1 MHSEIIDP
9 IQIPSYVTLLRTAV
23 RIAEK
28 YANAES
34 YQENMTAK
42 LELTATVASI
52 RQFESNNGM
61 VEH

>member
-9 IQIPSYVTLLRTAV
+9 PQLPNYVMLLRTAV

-28 YANAES
+28 YANAATF
-34 YQENMTAK
+34 QENITAK
-42 LELTATVASI
+42 LELTATVASV
-52 RQFESNNGM
+52 RQFESNNNM